1 MALKYI
7 NENGRKIEEYDI
19 TSATDITLYLIA
31 GISADLGRYMD
42 EKGIDEEKDLL
53 NPLTIIYWDVVK
65 MRNQLFKMKTMEE
78 VMSTQNK
85 IIYIRDLVKKLEE
98 N

>member
-1 MALKYI
+1 
-7 NENGRKIEEYDI
+7 
-19 TSATDITLYLIA
+19 
-31 GISADLGRYMD
+31 MD

-53 NPLTIIYWDVVK
+53 NPITIIYWDVVK

-85 IIYIRDLVKKLEE
+85 IIYIKDFVKRLEE